1 MADPKDIL
9 GKCMDGSLEEDR
21 MGLANGA
28 NSNSRMVGS
37 KTCLMVAVVYGR
49 VDVVAVLLA
58 HSELNINAADSTGKK
73 EGLARSS

>member
-58 HSELNINAADSTGKK
+58 HFGLDINAGNTGK
-73 EGLARSS
+73 